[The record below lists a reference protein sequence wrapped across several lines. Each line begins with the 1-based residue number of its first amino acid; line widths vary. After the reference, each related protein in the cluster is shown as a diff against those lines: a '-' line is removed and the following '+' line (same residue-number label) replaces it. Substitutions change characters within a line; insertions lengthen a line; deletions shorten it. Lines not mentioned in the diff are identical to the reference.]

1 MSDIIDKGIVQ
12 ADQHYIWRIGG
23 FMLLVAA
30 GGALCSII
38 ASFLSARIAAGF
50 GKNTR
55 SRMFNHVENFT
66 LHEFDKTV
74 LTMMLRMMVGAPM
87 MMIGG
92 IIMAVSEDAKLS
104 LIFVVVIPLL
114 VGAIFFIGMKGLPL
128 FKAIQVKLDKLNLVL
143 REHLTGIRVI
153 RSFNRINHENW
164 RFSEANKD
172 LTDTAIKVNKVMAG
186 LMPLMMIVMN
196 FSMIGILY
204 FGGIR
209 IGDGDLKVG
218 SLMAFIQYAMQI
230 MFSLIMVS
238 MMFVLIPRAS
248 ASAIRINE
256 VLDMEP
262 EIKDPTTADLKTTAT
277 ATQKDG
283 RDGMHG
289 FVEFENV
296 SFSYPGAE
304 QPALSGITFS
314 ARPGEIT
321 AIIGGTGSGKS
332 TLLSMIPRFYDA
344 IGGSIRVDGVDVRE
358 MTQEDLRS
366 KIGYIPQKAVLFTGT
381 INENIRYGKDDA
393 TEEEIIHAAK
403 VAQAFD
409 FVSAMKDGFNSE
421 IAQGGSN
428 VSGGQKQRLSIARAL
443 VRKPEVYLFDDSFSA
458 LDFKTDAKLR
468 AALKGETTDSTVL
481 IVAQRVSTVM
491 DADRIIVLDDGE
503 IVGMGTHL
511 VRGGNSMS
519 EQNKGMKPPGGR
531 PGGGGFGGGPGGPGM
546 RLPAEKAKD
555 FKGTLRRLI
564 RYLRPRQVQLI
575 IVFIMAIA
583 STVFSI
589 FSPKVMGKATT
600 KLFEGA
606 YGKLMGVP
614 GAEIDFGYI
623 NNILIILAGLYLLSS
638 LFSYIQQYV
647 MAGVAQKVVYDMRE
661 QINRKLERLPLKYFD
676 SRTHGEILSRATN
689 DVDNISTTL
698 QQSLTQLITSIVTI
712 IGVIIMM
719 LTISPWLTLITIVTL
734 PLSFVVIMLITKR
747 SQTYFIGQQKSLGQL
762 NGHVEE
768 MYTGHRIVKAFGR
781 EKNSLNDFNK
791 INDDLY
797 NSGWRA
803 QFISGII
810 MPLMMF
816 IGNLGY
822 VLVCVVGGIFVTK
835 KAIDVGDIQAFIQY
849 SRQFTMPITQTANI
863 ANIIQSTIAS
873 AERVFELLDE
883 EEEVAEVSTTLAKR
897 AADAEEGSV
906 EFRHV
911 KFGYKEDAILIE
923 DMNIEVSPGQTI
935 AIVGP
940 TGAGKT
946 TLINLLMRFYE
957 ISGGEI
963 IIDGVN
969 ITNMKRSELRSK
981 FGMVLQ
987 DTWLFNGTIR
997 DNIAYGREGAT
1008 EADVV
1013 RAAKAAHA
1021 DHFIRTLPLGYN
1033 TILNEEASN
1042 ISQGQKQLLT
1052 IARAILADPSILIL
1066 DEATSSVDTRTE
1078 VQIQK
1083 AMKTLMNGRTS
1094 FVIAHRLS
1102 TIRDADLILVMNQGS
1117 VIEKGT
1123 HLELLEA
1130 GGFYADLYNSQF
1142 SGDDLPDVG

>member
-1 MSDIIDKGIVQ
+1 
-12 ADQHYIWRIGG
+12 
-23 FMLLVAA
+23 
-30 GGALCSII
+30 
-38 ASFLSARIAAGF
+38 
-50 GKNTR
+50 
-55 SRMFNHVENFT
+55 
-66 LHEFDKTV
+66 
-74 LTMMLRMMVGAPM
+74 
-87 MMIGG
+87 
-92 IIMAVSEDAKLS
+92 
-104 LIFVVVIPLL
+104 
-114 VGAIFFIGMKGLPL
+114 
-128 FKAIQVKLDKLNLVL
+128 
-143 REHLTGIRVI
+143 
-153 RSFNRINHENW
+153 
-164 RFSEANKD
+164 
-172 LTDTAIKVNKVMAG
+172 
-186 LMPLMMIVMN
+186 
-196 FSMIGILY
+196 
-204 FGGIR
+204 
-209 IGDGDLKVG
+209 
-218 SLMAFIQYAMQI
+218 
-230 MFSLIMVS
+230 
-238 MMFVLIPRAS
+238 
-248 ASAIRINE
+248 
-256 VLDMEP
+256 
-262 EIKDPTTADLKTTAT
+262 
-277 ATQKDG
+277 
-283 RDGMHG
+283 
-289 FVEFENV
+289 
-296 SFSYPGAE
+296 
-304 QPALSGITFS
+304 
-314 ARPGEIT
+314 
-321 AIIGGTGSGKS
+321 
-332 TLLSMIPRFYDA
+332 
-344 IGGSIRVDGVDVRE
+344 
-358 MTQEDLRS
+358 
-366 KIGYIPQKAVLFTGT
+366 
-381 INENIRYGKDDA
+381 
-393 TEEEIIHAAK
+393 
-403 VAQAFD
+403 
-409 FVSAMKDGFNSE
+409 
-421 IAQGGSN
+421 
-428 VSGGQKQRLSIARAL
+428 
-443 VRKPEVYLFDDSFSA
+443 
-458 LDFKTDAKLR
+458 
-468 AALKGETTDSTVL
+468 
-481 IVAQRVSTVM
+481 
-491 DADRIIVLDDGE
+491 
-503 IVGMGTHL
+503 
-511 VRGGNSMS
+511 MS
-519 EQNKGMKPPGGR
+519 EQNKATKPPAR
-531 PGGGGFGGGPGGPGM
+531 RHGGFGPGPGGPGM
-546 RLPAEKAKD
+546 GMPPEKAKD
-555 FKGTLRRLI
+555 FKGTLRRLV

-575 IVFIMAIA
+575 IVFVMAIA

-589 FSPKVMGKATT
+589 FSPKVMGRATT

-606 YGKLMGVP
+606 YGKMMDVP
-614 GAEIDFGYI
+614 GAAIDFGYI
-623 NNILIILAGLYLLSS
+623 NDILILLAGLYLFSA

-661 QINRKLERLPLKYFD
+661 QINSKLERLPLKYFD

-712 IGVIIMM
+712 VGVIVMM

-747 SQTYFIGQQKSLGQL
+747 SQTYFVGQQKSLGQL

-768 MYTGHRIVKAFGR
+768 MYTGHRIIKAFGR
-781 EKNSLNDFNK
+781 EKNSLKDFDK
-791 INDDLY
+791 INDQLY
-797 NSGWRA
+797 DSGWRS

-883 EEEVAEVSTTLAKR
+883 EEEIPEVGTSLAKR
-897 AADAEEGSV
+897 TADAEEGAV

-911 KFGYKEDAILIE
+911 KFGYKENEVLIE

-957 ISGGEI
+957 VNSGEI
-963 IIDGVN
+963 VIDGVN

-997 DNIAYGREGAT
+997 DNIAYGREGST

-1021 DHFIRTLPLGYN
+1021 DHFIRTLPLGYD

-1083 AMKTLMNGRTS
+1083 AMNTLMNGRTS

-1142 SGDDLPDVG
+1142 SGDDLPDAG